1 MKKWT
6 MIIITIFMIFIL
18 SSCGQKEK
26 NEIKIFL
33 QQLQIDQIKNT
44 YEISEGV
51 YSVFL
56 SDHTPFIYYTYT
68 TVEYI
73 VIVVREER
81 SFAYLLD
88 DTSYNDIRHMY
99 VFNRTNYSLYF
110 HNDSELLEITVL
122 ENDELEHIVDTV
134 KNHLNQTGSLLTF
147 DSLYLMIKQFYSNFE
162 ANQLEVHGQI
172 NHGIS
177 ISYSNQH
184 FLSTFTQ
191 FGTHLTSIY
200 RQTKAQLILS
210 SIEQN
215 VYQSVVIRLQWNS
228 TNHYLYPILYVS
240 RNQLVF
246 YRIDPTIEDYHF

>member
-1 MKKWT
+1 
-6 MIIITIFMIFIL
+6 MIFIL
-18 SSCGQKEK
+18 SSCGQKKK

-99 VFNRTNYSLYF
+99 
-110 HNDSELLEITVL
+110 D
-122 ENDELEHIVDTV
+122 
-134 KNHLNQTGSLLTF
+134 
-147 DSLYLMIKQFYSNFE
+147 
-162 ANQLEVHGQI
+162 
-172 NHGIS
+172 
-177 ISYSNQH
+177 
-184 FLSTFTQ
+184 
-191 FGTHLTSIY
+191 
-200 RQTKAQLILS
+200 
-210 SIEQN
+210 SIEPITH
-215 VYQSVVIRLQWNS
+215 YIFIMIPSFSKLQ
-228 TNHYLYPILYVS
+228 
-240 RNQLVF
+240 F
-246 YRIDPTIEDYHF
+246 